1 MSRTQSSTGVKK
13 KDVMKLITKSISA
26 IRVDLDS
33 LKLFNKDALDRLEG
47 ELRSKCEQSVE
58 NDHQLKDTLMNLAQV
73 VTNIHQKLD
82 NLLNTI

>member
-82 NLLNTI
+82 NLSNTV